1 MPSSPS
7 FLFLLLLVLPRDGG
21 AAEDANC
28 VASFRSGQDDF
39 VLDLE
44 DAVKAGAAL
53 LAVAQAPTMADCRRA
68 CCEELRCNVAL
79 MEPRDEHGNLTC
91 TLYDCVN
98 RNHFV
103 CRFVKRQAYRS
114 FIRETEYRKYLEG
127 PLGPA
132 EQAPPI
138 ANAGRD
144 RVVQPGATVTLNGI
158 ESLAVGN
165 AHIVDYRW
173 TVQSADADVIM
184 EETDLLDQVR
194 LSNLLPGRYRFRL
207 TVTDSNDQSH
217 SAEVGVLVLSPQ
229 MATLYCLAP
238 TKVGPCRAAFPRWHY
253 HADAGECQPFTF
265 GGCKGNH
272 NNFLSKDECMK
283 ACAGVLV
290 TSSDQ
295 SRIAVPAGE
304 VCGVACLPD
313 QLTCSNGCCVDKSLE
328 CDGVIHC
335 SNASDEDHCSQL
347 NQTFSR
353 LLDLD
358 VNQKKARCT
367 EAPRTG
373 PCRASHTRW
382 YYNPLNTRCQ
392 RFTYGGCNGSDNN
405 FVEETECDRTCH
417 GVTEK
422 DVFARGT
429 FERFEEEESNSGS
442 IALAVVLSVAILAVL
457 AILAYCFLK
466 SRRKRLHQNV
476 AASPAHQASEQYTLV
491 YNGTTNPA

>member
-1 MPSSPS
+1 MSSSPS
-7 FLFLLLLVLPRDGG
+7 YLFLFLLVLLRDGG

-28 VASFRSGQDDF
+28 LASFRSGQDDF

-44 DAVKAGAAL
+44 DAVKEGAVL
-53 LAVAQAPTMADCRRA
+53 LAVADSPTMADCRRA
-68 CCEELRCNVAL
+68 CCAEFRCNVAL
-79 MEPRDEHGNLTC
+79 MEPRDARGNLTC
-91 TLYDCVN
+91 TLYDCVH

-103 CRFVKRQAYRS
+103 CRFVKRQGYRS
-114 FIRETEYRKYLEG
+114 FIREAEYRKYLEG

-158 ESLAVGN
+158 ESLAVGH

-173 TVQSADADVIM
+173 TVQSADADVTM
-184 EETDLLDQVR
+184 EETDLPDQVR
-194 LSNLLPGRYRFRL
+194 LSNLQPGNYRFRL

-217 SAEVGVLVLSPQ
+217 SAEVGVLVLSPEQ
-229 MATLYCLAP
+229 STLYCLVPMKA
-238 TKVGPCRAAFPRWHY
+238 GPCRAAFPRWRY
-253 HADAGECQPFTF
+253 HADTGECQPFTF
-265 GGCKGNH
+265 GGCKGNR
-272 NNFLSKDECMK
+272 NNFLSKDECVK
-283 ACAGVLV
+283 ACAGV
-290 TSSDQ
+290 TGAPSDQ
-295 SRIAVPAGE
+295 SRIAVPADE
-304 VCGVACLPD
+304 VCGVACLPG
-313 QLTCSNGCCVDKSLE
+313 QLTCRNGCCLDKSLE

-335 SNASDEDHCSQL
+335 SDASDEDHCSQL

-353 LLDLD
+353 LLDID
-358 VNQKKARCT
+358 VNQRKARCI

-382 YYNPLNTRCQ
+382 YYDPLNARCQ

-405 FVEETECDRTCH
+405 FVEKTECDRTCH

-422 DVFARGT
+422 DVFATGP
-429 FERFEEEESNSGS
+429 FERLEEEENDSSS
-442 IALAVVLSVAILAVL
+442 IALAVVLSVAILALL

-466 SRRKRLHQNV
+466 SRKKRLHQNV
-476 AASPAHQASEQYTLV
+476 VASPAHQASEQYTLV
-491 YNGTTNPA
+491 YNDTTTPA